1 MIIVVI
7 MSLLDDLKYHIVTLS
22 LSSHFSL
29 LQLVYYIGFGIAV
42 VVVVMVST
50 VADVHGTVKVVSTL
64 DDYVAIIVV
73 QGIEMSPAVIPTE
86 VGPAVMTDIIYIY
99 IYKFFTL
106 LSLQVYQSVVA
117 K

>member
-64 DDYVAIIVV
+64 DDCVAIIVV

-99 IYKFFTL
+99 IYI
-106 LSLQVYQSVVA
+106 YI
-117 K
+117 